1 MKRYPPKSIVAFLF
15 LTISALVL
23 VAAVVLQIRGEQVCD
38 KTTLIIRLRAMLLKH
53 RSFLDLDTRFL
64 V

>member
-15 LTISALVL
+15 LTILALVL
-23 VAAVVLQIRGEQVCD
+23 VAAVVLQIRGEQAYD
-38 KTTLIIRLRAMLLKH
+38 RTTLIIRLRAMLLKH
-53 RSFLDLDTRFL
+53 GSFLDLDTRFL

>member
-15 LTISALVL
+15 LTILALVL
-23 VAAVVLQIRGEQVCD
+23 VAAVVLQIRGEQAYD
-38 KTTLIIRLRAMLLKH
+38 RTTLIIRLRAMLLKH
-53 RSFLDLDTRFL
+53 GYFLDLDTRFL